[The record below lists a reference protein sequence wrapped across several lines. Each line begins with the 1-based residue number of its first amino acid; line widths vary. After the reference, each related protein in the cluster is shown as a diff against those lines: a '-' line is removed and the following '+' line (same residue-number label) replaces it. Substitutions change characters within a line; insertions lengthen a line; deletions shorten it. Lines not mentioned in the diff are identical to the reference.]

1 MYRLL
6 AISFGAILVM
16 VALSKLSFA
25 PGGSSDIPSGPGF
38 TVAQADVQAAAADGV
53 GQETEIERD
62 GSGQFHLS
70 AQVNGQDAKFLIDT
84 GADSVAFGLEEA
96 ERLGIDFDRDSF
108 EPITQTASGIG
119 YGARVQL
126 DQVQVAGQRFDGVDA
141 IIIDGL
147 QTNLLGQSLLSR
159 MGKVELHGDRMV
171 INRN

>member
-1 MYRLL
+1 MYRLM
-6 AISFGAILVM
+6 AISLAAILVM
-16 VALSKLSFA
+16 LALAKSFSPSGTTEIRSA
-25 PGGSSDIPSGPGF
+25 SGGS
-38 TVAQADVQAAAADGV
+38 VAQASMQEAGGGAGE
-53 GQETEIERD
+53 ETEIERD

-70 AQVNGQDAKFLIDT
+70 AQVNGQDAEFLIDT
-84 GADSVAFGLEEA
+84 GADTVAFGVDEA

-147 QTNLLGQSLLSR
+147 QTNLLGQSLLRR
-159 MGKVELHGDRMV
+159 MGRVELHGDKMV